1 MTLLHLKGDLFLGE
15 VGKMS
20 VLLLDQILSKIGE
33 AEGAGADISITSMI
47 KSSINDL
54 KSLCQ
59 EAKTLALGEMSP
71 DDVSNL
77 HKRYSDTLSN
87 LTNAVMIVSS
97 KLAGI
102 SPISKVVPGA
112 QGTDN
117 AGTDTA
123 TKMVQVAHLK
133 VNTARD
139 NLEQAQKRADAA
151 FERDLHTS
159 RKVS

>member
-1 MTLLHLKGDLFLGE
+1 MILFIGD
-15 VGKMS
+15 VGKTS
-20 VLLLDQILSKIGE
+20 GLLLDQTLSKIGE
-33 AEGAGADISITSMI
+33 AEGAGADTSITSMI
-47 KSSINDL
+47 KSSITDL

-77 HKRYSDTLSN
+77 YKRYSNTLSS
-87 LTNAVMIVSS
+87 LTNANMIVST
-97 KLAGI
+97 KLTGI

-112 QGTDN
+112 EGTGN
-117 AGTDTA
+117 PGTDTA
-123 TKMVQVAHLK
+123 TKMVQTAHLK

-159 RKVS
+159 RQVRKQLLG